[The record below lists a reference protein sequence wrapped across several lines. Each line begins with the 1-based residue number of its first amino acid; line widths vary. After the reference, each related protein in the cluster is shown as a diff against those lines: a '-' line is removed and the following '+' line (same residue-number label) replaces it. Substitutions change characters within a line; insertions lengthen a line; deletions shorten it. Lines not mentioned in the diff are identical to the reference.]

1 MSGHDMTGHSMT
13 GHATGGPHV
22 RLTLAQQAAAARI
35 SYALEQSATVSLL
48 CGPGGVGKT
57 TVLRHVAAGQPHQ
70 PRSIGYRRL
79 DQLDDLLSGR
89 ARDEPPSGLLL
100 VDDAHL
106 AGEGDLGRLVERCR
120 QRGGSC
126 CLVLAGEGRL
136 LTLVSRDPRLEQVV
150 RLRATLPAFS
160 LEESR
165 LLLEPVLAAAG
176 PPANRDAVAR
186 SIHEIAAGIPA
197 TVHRLAELALVLV
210 ASHPDHRLVPDDV
223 ETIHRRLSL
232 TAA

>member
-1 MSGHDMTGHSMT
+1 MTV
-13 GHATGGPHV
+13 HATGETHV

-57 TVLRHVAAGQPHQ
+57 TVLRQVAAGQPHQ

-79 DQLDDLLSGR
+79 DQLYGLLSGH
-89 ARDEPPSGLLL
+89 AGDEPPSGLLL

-210 ASHPDHRLVPDDV
+210 ASHPDHRFVPDDV